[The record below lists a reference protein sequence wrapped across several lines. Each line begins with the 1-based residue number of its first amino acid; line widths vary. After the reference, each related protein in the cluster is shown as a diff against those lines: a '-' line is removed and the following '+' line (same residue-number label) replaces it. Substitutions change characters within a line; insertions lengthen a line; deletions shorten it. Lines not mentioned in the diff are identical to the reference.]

1 MDPIN
6 SKSTWALQPCGN
18 HLFHIATIQIGSH
31 DAIKRDIRP
40 EHQLL
45 AVVEVKGNGIF
56 QVVQEQRILG
66 AMRQHLS
73 DINSIGEEQHW
84 LWP

>member
-1 MDPIN
+1 MDPVN

-18 HLFHIATIQIGSH
+18 HFFHIATVQIGPH
-31 DAIKRDIRP
+31 YAIQSNIRP

-56 QVVQEQRILG
+56 QVVQEQRIL
-66 AMRQHLS
+66 
-73 DINSIGEEQHW
+73 
-84 LWP
+84 